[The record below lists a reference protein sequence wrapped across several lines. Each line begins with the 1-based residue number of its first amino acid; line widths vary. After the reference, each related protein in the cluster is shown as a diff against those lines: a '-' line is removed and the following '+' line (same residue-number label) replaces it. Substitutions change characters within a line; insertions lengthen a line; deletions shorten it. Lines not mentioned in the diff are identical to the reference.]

1 MGNFEEKYYQLVKYL
16 SENNNLL
23 PTNGHSLYHFINRLK
38 ATQDSLSRYQL
49 SLLNEIDF
57 FNLKSAPNQQEKN
70 WIKKFN
76 QLKDYIEIHGKPP
89 GQIRTS
95 RYPDRYI
102 NGKWK
107 TKEEADLHSLSI
119 WVLSQKQNYK
129 KNELSNERINL
140 LSEIGFYFNAKQKFP
155 FTIKMYEQRLKEIV
169 AEGNT
174 NDHKDYH
181 NINNWIKRTN
191 KGLEKYDEKSIIAFK
206 DLEKKFNSLE
216 SKHEK
221 KWKEN
226 FEKFKNH
233 YAHYRAL
240 PIANGLK
247 WSPSYN
253 KWSEEY
259 KIAIWLRVN
268 TISYQKGTL
277 SEKKV
282 NLLKEIFPEF
292 GQRRRA
298 KRVSWEERYYMFK
311 AFVDNFG
318 REPRQ
323 NKGDLE
329 EDIEESKLAMWALKN
344 RSLYHNT
351 HQSGAKLS
359 KKQMKMLKEINFN
372 FDFLSYH

>member
-119 WVLSQKQNYK
+119 WVLSQKQHYK

-181 NINNWIKRTN
+181 NINSWIKRTN
-191 KGLEKYDEKSIIAFK
+191 KGLEKYDENDKLSMYSSCPIDPFPFNAIGGGEQGK
-206 DLEKKFNSLE
+206 YSLDLSR
-216 SKHEK
+216 HPV
-221 KWKEN
+221 KW
-226 FEKFKNH
+226 
-233 YAHYRAL
+233 Y
-240 PIANGLK
+240 GLD
-247 WSPSYN
+247 
-253 KWSEEY
+253 
-259 KIAIWLRVN
+259 
-268 TISYQKGTL
+268 G
-277 SEKKV
+277 
-282 NLLKEIFPEF
+282 PEL
-292 GQRRRA
+292 
-298 KRVSWEERYYMFK
+298 
-311 AFVDNFG
+311 
-318 REPRQ
+318 Q
-323 NKGDLE
+323 NKLPYNY
-329 EDIEESKLAMWALKN
+329 AV
-344 RSLYHNT
+344 H
-351 HQSGAKLS
+351 
-359 KKQMKMLKEINFN
+359 
-372 FDFLSYH
+372 